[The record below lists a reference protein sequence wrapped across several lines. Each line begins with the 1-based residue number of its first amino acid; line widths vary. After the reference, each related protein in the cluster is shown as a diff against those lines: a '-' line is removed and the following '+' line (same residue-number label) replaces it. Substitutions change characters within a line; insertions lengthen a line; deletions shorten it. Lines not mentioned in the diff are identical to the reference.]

1 MSTLTKIWEINCQ
14 FYPLDSK
21 EKVAESRAPPIQ
33 PQKCVKYPKYF
44 PPKYQKSENGT
55 YMYAQ
60 HTMEIK
66 AGCNTIEYTT
76 AFLYSDWL
84 YFVCCG
90 ININIVV

>member
-44 PPKYQKSENGT
+44 PQNTKNQKMGHTCMHNTRWKLRLGVIPLNIQWLSCILIGCIL
-55 YMYAQ
+55 YA
-60 HTMEIK
+60 
-66 AGCNTIEYTT
+66 
-76 AFLYSDWL
+76 
-84 YFVCCG
+84 
-90 ININIVV
+90 VV